1 LRCDLYDDV
10 AWAGHFVEGK
20 VTGHLAQATRAATRV
35 DSGPVINGASGPRST
50 GSKWCTRPSARHR
63 TDRSGFNRSYA
74 AGPDARVIIGCGS
87 CRWRCPGCSGSSDT
101 CAIRCTREAVRKSR
115 RAQSAGRLLLA
126 GLAIGLIATGCSRQ
140 KTIEPADP
148 QAVTVGSIGEPKK
161 LLPMLASDS
170 ASGDIAGLV
179 FNGLVKYNPDLQLV
193 GELAESFTVTPDC
206 RQVDFTLRPHVKW
219 QDGAPFTAD
228 DVQFTYQ
235 KMIDPKVA
243 TPYRDDFERVDSL
256 KVIDPLHLRITYKQP
271 FAPAVESWAM
281 GMIPKHLL
289 DGKDLNKS
297 DLNRTPIG
305 TGPYKM
311 KEWTTG
317 QRVVLEANPDYF
329 EGQPKVARYI
339 YRIIPDTATMFL
351 ELKSG
356 GLDFMGLTPVL
367 YQRQTDDE
375 FFRHYYHKFRYPAF
389 VYTYLG
395 YNLKDP
401 RFADVRVRRAF
412 TMAINRQ
419 SVIDGVLLGLGRVAT
434 GPFPPESWAY
444 NPDVKPLP
452 YDPDK
457 AKALLAEAGWKDTD
471 GDGLLDKDGQPFA
484 FTILTN
490 QGNDERKK
498 TAEIIQRDLKAIG
511 VKVEIR
517 VLEWQAF
524 LHDFIDKKKF
534 EAIILGWSL
543 GRDPDA
549 YDIWHSSKT
558 AEGEF
563 NFVSY
568 NNPKVDELLVKG
580 RQTCDH
586 AERQTIYRELH
597 RIMNEEQPYTFL
609 YYPDATPILQQRFK
623 GVKQTQLG
631 IWWNFAENWYVPAN
645 KAEWYQ

>member
-1 LRCDLYDDV
+1 
-10 AWAGHFVEGK
+10 
-20 VTGHLAQATRAATRV
+20 
-35 DSGPVINGASGPRST
+35 
-50 GSKWCTRPSARHR
+50 
-63 TDRSGFNRSYA
+63 
-74 AGPDARVIIGCGS
+74 
-87 CRWRCPGCSGSSDT
+87 
-101 CAIRCTREAVRKSR
+101 VRKSAIGLHR
-115 RAQSAGRLLLA
+115 LFAQSARWWGLGLLA
-126 GLAIGLIATGCSRQ
+126 GMVLGSLAAAGCSRQ
-140 KTIEPADP
+140 KAIEPVDP

-161 LLPMLASDS
+161 LLPMLASDGAS
-170 ASGDIAGLV
+170 ADISGLV

-193 GELAESFTVTPDC
+193 GDLAESFTVTPDC
-206 RQVDFTLRPHVKW
+206 RQVDFTLRPNVKW

-235 KMIDPKVA
+235 QMINPKVA
-243 TPYRDDFERVDSL
+243 TPYRDAFERVASL
-256 KVIDPLHLRITYKQP
+256 KVINPLHLQITYAQP

-281 GMIPKHLL
+281 GMIPKHLF
-289 DGKDLNKS
+289 DGKDVNTS
-297 DLNRTPIG
+297 ELNRTPIG

-311 KEWTTG
+311 KEWATG

-329 EGQPKVARYI
+329 EGKPKVARYI

-351 ELKSG
+351 ELKAG
-356 GLDFMGLTPVL
+356 GLDFMGLTPVQ

-375 FFRHYYHKFRYPAF
+375 FFRRYYQKFRYPAF

-444 NPDVKPLP
+444 DPTVKPLP
-452 YDPDK
+452 YDPDR
-457 AKALLAEAGWKDTD
+457 AKVLLAEAGWKDTD
-471 GDGLLDKDGQPFA
+471 GDGVLDKDGQPFA

-498 TAEIIQRDLKAIG
+498 TAEIVQRDLKAIG

-563 NFVSY
+563 NFISY
-568 NNPKVDELLVKG
+568 KNPKVDELLVKG

-597 RIMNEEQPYTFL
+597 RIMNEDQPYTFL
-609 YYPDATPILQQRFK
+609 YYPDATPILQKRFK

-631 IWWNFAENWYVPAN
+631 IWWNFPEDWYVPEN
-645 KAEWYQ
+645 KTEWYQ

>member
-1 LRCDLYDDV
+1 M
-10 AWAGHFVEGK
+10 
-20 VTGHLAQATRAATRV
+20 
-35 DSGPVINGASGPRST
+35 
-50 GSKWCTRPSARHR
+50 
-63 TDRSGFNRSYA
+63 
-74 AGPDARVIIGCGS
+74 
-87 CRWRCPGCSGSSDT
+87 
-101 CAIRCTREAVRKSR
+101 RKSLLVS
-115 RAQSAGRLLLA
+115 SAGRLLLA
-126 GLAIGLIATGCSRQ
+126 GMMFSSLAAVGCSRQ
-140 KTIEPADP
+140 KSIEPADP

-161 LLPMLASDS
+161 LLPMLASDG
-170 ASGDIAGLV
+170 ASGDISGLV
-179 FNGLVKYNPDLQLV
+179 FNGLVKYNPDLRLI

-206 RQVDFTLRPHVKW
+206 RQVNFALRPNVKW
-219 QDGAPFTAD
+219 QDGEPFTAD
-228 DVQFTYQ
+228 DVKFTYER
-235 KMIDPKVA
+235 MIDPKVA
-243 TPYRDDFERVDSL
+243 TPYRDAFERVGSL
-256 KVIDPLHLRITYKQP
+256 KVIDPLHLQITYKEP

-289 DGKDLNKS
+289 EGKDLNTS
-297 DLNRTPIG
+297 EFNRTPIG

-317 QRVVLEANPDYF
+317 QRVTLEANPDYF
-329 EGQPKVARYI
+329 EGKPKVARYI

-356 GLDFMGLTPVL
+356 GLDFMGLTPVQ
-367 YQRQTDDE
+367 YQRQTSE
-375 FFRHYYHKFRYPAF
+375 PWAVNYFQKFSYPAF

-444 NPDVKPLP
+444 DPDVKPLP
-452 YDPDK
+452 YDP
-457 AKALLAEAGWKDTD
+457 AQAQALLAEAGWKDTN
-471 GDGLLDKDGQPFA
+471 GDGLLDKDGQPFT

-498 TAEIIQRDLKAIG
+498 TAEIVQRDLRAIG

-524 LHDFIDKKKF
+524 LHEFIDKRKF

-558 AEGEF
+558 AESEF

-568 NNPKVDELLVKG
+568 KNPRVDELLIKG
-580 RQTCDH
+580 RQTCDQ
-586 AERQTIYRELH
+586 AERQKIYRELH

-609 YYPDATPILQQRFK
+609 YYPDATPILHKRFK
-623 GVKQTQLG
+623 GVEKTQLG
-631 IWWNFAENWYVPAN
+631 IWWNFAEDWYVPAN